1 MLRSLVKWINLIV
14 GNEHSS
20 TSLDEVHFKI
30 VGSFEADSKQ
40 IYWDSSER
48 ISVEPK
54 VNFQAL

>member
-1 MLRSLVKWINLIV
+1 LVKWINLIV